1 MGFWRCLV
9 YIIVLG
15 IVSFALGRLLP
26 KKWFHFDRAPFC
38 AFAWEKAGRVYT
50 KLGIHHWQ
58 SRVPDMSRF
67 FPELMPAKSLD
78 RLPDQTGLLTMI
90 QETCVAEAVHVVL
103 CLFGIAC
110 LWLWPGFGGTAVYA
124 VYVLLGNLP
133 FILIQRYNRPRL
145 VRMYRR
151 REKQKEGT
159 T

>member
-38 AFAWEKAGRVYT
+38 AFAWERAGRVYT

-67 FPELMPAKSLD
+67 FPKLMPAKTLE

-110 LWLWPGFGGTAVYA
+110 LWLWPGFGGAAVYT

>member
-9 YIIVLG
+9 FIIVLG

-38 AFAWEKAGRVYT
+38 AFAWERAGRVYT

-67 FPELMPAKSLD
+67 FPKLMPAKSLE

-110 LWLWPGFGGTAVYA
+110 LWLWPGFGGAAVYT

>member
-38 AFAWEKAGRVYT
+38 AFAWERAGRVYT

-67 FPELMPAKSLD
+67 FPKLMPAKSLE

-110 LWLWPGFGGTAVYA
+110 LWLWPGFGGAAVYT